1 MKEPFKPA
9 ELSRGGMIGWSECS
23 PENAIQV
30 LELAAYCMENEKPL
44 PKSIGDFIALAFR
57 RVAAVD
63 DHEKRPAELA
73 AYLNLTSPNRRIK
86 VPESDLAS
94 WVFFNLLENS
104 TWSQTAIIK
113 LAATHFDIAESTA
126 TDKWIAWSKRYPE
139 AVTKLKKSHGLPP
152 LPSE

>member
-1 MKEPFKPA
+1 MKESFKPA
-9 ELSRGGMIGWSECS
+9 ELSQNNMIGWSECS
-23 PENAIQV
+23 PENAIKV

-94 WVFFNLLENS
+94 WVFFNLLENP
-104 TWSQTAIIK
+104 TWSKTAIIK
-113 LAATHFDIAESTA
+113 RAATHFDIAESTA
-126 TDKWIAWSKRYPE
+126 TDKWKAWVKRYPE
-139 AVTKLKKSHGLPP
+139 AVAKLNQSLGKTP